1 MGFCGAWC
9 QGDDAGKAPGP
20 ELVTCDA
27 VSAGE
32 RRKKLLGAEGSSKS
46 LEEKAGGEKAV
57 GADGS
62 GGGSRL
68 RSVRRG

>member
-1 MGFCGAWC
+1 M
-9 QGDDAGKAPGP
+9 
-20 ELVTCDA
+20 
-27 VSAGE
+27 SAGE

-62 GGGSRL
+62 GEGFPGCG

>member
-20 ELVTCDA
+20 ALVTCDA

-32 RRKKLLGAEGSSKS
+32 RRKKLLGAEGVETEPRA
-46 LEEKAGGEKAV
+46 LPKAWRRRRGRK
-57 GADGS
+57 GS
-62 GGGSRL
+62 GS
-68 RSVRRG
+68 